1 MTNSYI
7 FSLLKSW
14 HANAINAHREVP
26 PVNNDLNILERTG
39 ISNIQQSSQLM
50 TLLKTHVASLFR
62 H

>member
-7 FSLLKSW
+7 FSLLKCW
-14 HANAINAHREVP
+14 PANTINAHREVP